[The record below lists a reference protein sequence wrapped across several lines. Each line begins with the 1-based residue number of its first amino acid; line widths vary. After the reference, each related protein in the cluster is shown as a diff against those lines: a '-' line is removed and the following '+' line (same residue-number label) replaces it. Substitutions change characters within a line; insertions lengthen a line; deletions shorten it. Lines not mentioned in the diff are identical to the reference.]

1 MIRKAI
7 IHKAIIRKAIGLG
20 ALVIVMQV
28 FVSAAFAQS
37 TSGRSQG
44 CFDSSGKHHNPGWC
58 SAHGR

>member
-1 MIRKAI
+1 MIR
-7 IHKAIIRKAIGLG
+7 KAIIRKAIGLG
-20 ALVIVMQV
+20 ALVIIMQV

-44 CFDSSGKHHNPGWC
+44 CFDSSGKHHNSGWC

>member
-1 MIRKAI
+1 MIRKAV
-7 IHKAIIRKAIGLG
+7 IRKAIGLG

-58 SAHGR
+58 AAHGR